1 MAFMDNY
8 EGNKERTDRWIATY
22 PEGRLQANIVEFDA
36 EKGYLLVQAKAW
48 RNQSESEPAG
58 IDYAFGN
65 VNTYNVQMKK
75 WFIEDTTTSAIG
87 RCAGLVLGTDKRP
100 TVQNMQQVERI
111 DPKIVQDSAVAY
123 DYWSTKHGDVP
134 SFKTREEAE
143 EAGIPTLGIAIDTIK
158 ETLGGVQVAAAPMC
172 SHGHMIWREG
182 TSAKTNKGW
191 GGYMC
196 SEKVKAKQCAPAWY
210 MLGSDGQWRPQV

>member
-1 MAFMDNY
+1 MSFLDNY
-8 EGNKERTDRWIATY
+8 ETVNQKVIRLHATY
-22 PEGRLQANIVEFDA
+22 PTNRIETSIIDWNA
-36 EKGYLLVQAKAW
+36 EKGFILIECRVF
-48 RNQSESEPAG
+48 RNYEDQEPAG

-75 WFIEDTTTSAIG
+75 WFIEDTCTSAIG
-87 RCAGLVLGTDKRP
+87 RCVGLVLGTDKRP
-100 TVQNMQQVERI
+100 TVQNMQQVETI

-123 DYWSTKHGDVP
+123 DYWNTKHGDVP

-143 EAGIPTLGIAIDTIK
+143 EAGIPTLGTAIDTIK
-158 ETLGGVQVAAAPMC
+158 ETLGGVQVAAAPLC
-172 SHGHMIWREG
+172 AHGHMIWREG

-196 SEKVKAKQCAPAWY
+196 SEKAKAKQCPPAWY